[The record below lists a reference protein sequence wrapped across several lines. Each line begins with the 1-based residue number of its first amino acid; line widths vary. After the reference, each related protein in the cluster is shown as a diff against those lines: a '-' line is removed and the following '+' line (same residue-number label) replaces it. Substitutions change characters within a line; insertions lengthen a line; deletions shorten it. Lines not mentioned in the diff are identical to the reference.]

1 MVKALRWVA
10 YITIGIAFIGGILA
24 GNILA
29 PEPEFSFEDK
39 GFAWGYMLMFWVSG
53 GISGIFTLGF
63 ASLLE
68 HIENLSSKVDN
79 IEASI
84 IKKIADPPRT
94 SAELISD
101 LSKNSNYM

>member
-10 YITIGIAFIGGILA
+10 YITIGIAFIGGIVA

-29 PEPEFSFEDK
+29 PEPEYSFEDK

-63 ASLLE
+63 ASLLK

-84 IKKIADPPRT
+84 TKKIADLPRT
-94 SAELISD
+94 STELISD
-101 LSKNSNYM
+101 LSKKF